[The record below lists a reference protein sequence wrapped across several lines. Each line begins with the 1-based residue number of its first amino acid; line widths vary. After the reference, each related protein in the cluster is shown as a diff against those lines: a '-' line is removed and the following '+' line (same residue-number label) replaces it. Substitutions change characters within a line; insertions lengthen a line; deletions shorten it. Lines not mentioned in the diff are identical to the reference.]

1 MHLTDDTAEIPDR
14 LIALQE
20 KGEIVFLCGAG
31 ISQRYGLPSFYKLTT
46 DIYTHLGESWYG
58 HPAEEDAMGV
68 NHDGTA
74 KGSPALDR
82 ALFALTK
89 RLRGDDTGSRLRAE
103 ALLTEAIEAHLQ
115 PPPGTFPAHQ
125 DVWTLSRDPE
135 MRGRI
140 VTTNFDVLFERVG
153 AQGVASRACADLP
166 PPLATDFTGVLHLHG
181 RIADAQLGLSR
192 TQLVLNSA
200 EFGEAYLRS
209 GWAARYVYDLAR
221 ATTIVI
227 LGYGADDP
235 PMRYILEVLTA
246 DRERYPDIREIFA
259 FVPAMP
265 DPMVRGRIADIWAAK
280 GATAIL
286 YDSRDPADHDALYRT
301 ISRWATFAS
310 NPTGWRRTE
319 ATRILEQDPEQIGEG
334 DWERLHWLLGG
345 GDAGEL
351 LGEINPDPKWAE
363 PLAKA
368 NLFRLGAVSPFRWI
382 LARLNDGAMPA
393 AVAEHVPMSQ
403 ETIAGLERALGWRS
417 PKTPDVPAAVL
428 QAWRLI
434 IQVASRRLSTST
446 NNGLRWSRV
455 MAAIEAGNFSLV
467 TKRDILACLRPRV
480 QIGKVFRWP
489 GLEDEPEADALALR
503 HVLRVDWGPG
513 PIDKLDKLAASWPAD
528 RRRDLIRALSRELDN
543 ALEEAEDTGTLHA
556 ASGDVKSI
564 GRHSQ
569 DAHGDGFYPIVRAL
583 ADLWD
588 AEVESDLASAKS
600 QAVEWLVSPY
610 LLVQRLGLYAL
621 QKPLFSGAE
630 VARYLLALDDAD
642 FWLGD
647 SRRETMQLF
656 SQRWPSLADDER
668 AKVENRISSGLPRGL
683 LIPDGD
689 PEQIAMVQDNAVFI
703 RLSRIEGTG
712 QTLSANAR
720 TALEALR
727 ARHPNWRSEGE
738 RDDFRVWSSGAR
750 ILGNQGDISLLAGTP
765 PDRLLDRVEEVVGG
779 DPFAQGDLW
788 RLYCD
793 AEPATALAALLSSDP
808 TSTKRA
814 GAWQSY
820 FWSIT
825 AAEPVDIQERTL
837 HAITADWFEFEP
849 FTAISDWLLRKR
861 PALDIGPRDLL
872 RLWDRLCD
880 AVERHAGPVEA
891 QSRSDVVFS
900 MLNSPEGKIGTLL
913 LDEYGRVRSPEGRS
927 DQLQILARLE
937 RLIGAEGELGFL
949 GTAAAMD
956 GLPALFS
963 EHEQWADEHLLPLV
977 QWTNPFAPAAWSV
990 LLRQH
995 IPYPLLY
1002 AALKSALFDAGARP
1016 DLDRSIDAV
1025 AGWMLS
1031 PLLWAQDPKGPVPH
1045 VEPVEVRGAL
1055 ARARAEVRGSAA
1067 YWLVGALEKLPG
1079 DRADIWRTRVG
1090 PLFRAVWPL
1099 EPRCRSSGATLH
1111 LVRLALLTGFAFA
1124 DAVGAIAP
1132 ALGPLET
1139 WEVESYL
1146 GRDEDARRYY
1156 DTDPGALL
1164 TLFDAVVSEEN
1175 VPSSMVAMLE
1185 RLVQA
1190 EPALTEDGRY
1200 LKLLGWARR
1209 RAAPS

>member
-1 MHLTDDTAEIPDR
+1 MRLTDDTADIPDR

-20 KGEIVFLCGAG
+20 KGEVVFLCGAG

-46 DIYTHLGESWYG
+46 DIYAHLGETWGG
-58 HPAEEDAMGV
+58 HPAEEDAMGF
-68 NHDGTA
+68 NHDGTT
-74 KGSPALDR
+74 KGSAALDR

-89 RLRGDDTGSRLRAE
+89 RLHGNDTGSRLRAE
-103 ALLTEAIEAHLQ
+103 TLLTQAIEAHLQ
-115 PPPGTFPAHQ
+115 PPAATFSAHQ
-125 DVWTLSRDPE
+125 DVWTLSRDSE

-140 VTTNFDVLFERVG
+140 VTTNFDVLFERAAG
-153 AQGVASRACADLP
+153 QPVASRACADLP

-181 RIADAQLGLSR
+181 RIADPQLGFSR

-259 FVPAMP
+259 FVPASP
-265 DPMVRGRIADIWAAK
+265 DATLRRRITDIWAAK

-286 YDSRDPADHDALYRT
+286 YDSRDLADHDALYRT

-319 ATRILEQDPEQIGEG
+319 AARIFEQNPEAVSEG
-334 DWERLHWLLGG
+334 DWERLRWLLSG

-351 LGEINPDPKWAE
+351 LGNINPDPVWVA

-368 NLFRLGAVSPFRWI
+368 DLFRSGALSPVRWI
-382 LARLNDGAMPA
+382 LARLNDAAMPA
-393 AVAEHVPMSQ
+393 AVAEHLPVTL
-403 ETIAGLERALGWRS
+403 ETIAILERALGWRN
-417 PKTPDVPAAVL
+417 PKTPDAPAAVL

-434 IQVASRRLSTST
+434 IQVAAHRLSTST
-446 NNGLRWSRV
+446 NIGLRWFNV
-455 MAAIEAGNFSLV
+455 IAALEAGDCSLA

-480 QIGKVFRWP
+480 KIGSVFLWP
-489 GLEDEPEADALALR
+489 GLHDEPKDDALQLR

-513 PIDKLDKLAASWPAD
+513 LVDKLDKLATLWPRQ
-528 RRRDLIRALSRELDN
+528 RRHELIRALSRELDD
-543 ALEEAEDTGTLHA
+543 ALEEAVDTGTLYA

-564 GRHSQ
+564 ARHSQ

-588 AEVESDLASAKS
+588 AEVEDEPARAKS
-600 QAVEWLVSPY
+600 QAVEWLSSPY

-621 QKPLFSGAE
+621 QRAVFSGTE
-630 VARYLLALDDAD
+630 LVRYILGLNDAD
-642 FWLGD
+642 FWLGE

-656 SQRWPSLADDER
+656 AQRWPSLADDER
-668 AKVENRISSGLPRGL
+668 AAVESRIANGLPREL

-703 RLSRIEGTG
+703 RLARIEGSG
-712 QTLSANAR
+712 QTLSPNAR
-720 TALEALR
+720 STLEELR
-727 ARHPNWRSEGE
+727 MKHPTWRSEGE
-738 RDDFRVWSSGAR
+738 RDDFRMWSSGAR
-750 ILGNQGDISLLAGTP
+750 VMGDQGDISLLAGTP
-765 PDRLLDRVEEVVGG
+765 PDRLLDRVEEVVGS
-779 DPFAQGDLW
+779 DPHAQGDLW

-793 AEPATALAALLSSDP
+793 AEPFSALAALRSSDP

-820 FWSIT
+820 FLSIT
-825 AAEPVDIQERTL
+825 AAERTDIQEQAL
-837 HAITADWFEFEP
+837 GAIAAECFAFAP
-849 FTAISDWLLRKR
+849 FTAIADWLLRKR
-861 PALDIGPRDLL
+861 SKLDIGTPDLL
-872 RLWDRLCD
+872 RIWDRLFD
-880 AVERHAGPVEA
+880 AVAGRAVPVGS
-891 QSRSDVVFS
+891 QSRNDVVFS

-913 LDEYGRVRSPEGRS
+913 LDEYGRVRSPDKKGEQR
-927 DQLQILARLE
+927 QILIRLE

-949 GTAAAMD
+949 GTAAVMD
-956 GLPALFS
+956 GLPALFGD
-963 EHEQWADEHLLPLV
+963 HENWARDYLLPLTR
-977 QWTNPFAPAAWSV
+977 WSHPFAPAAWSV
-990 LLRQH
+990 LLRQR
-995 IPYPLLY
+995 IPYPSLY
-1002 AALKSALFDAGARP
+1002 AELEPALLEAGARA
-1016 DLDRSIDAV
+1016 DLDRSVDAV

-1031 PLLWAQDPKGPVPH
+1031 PLLWAQDPQGAIPH
-1045 VEPVEVRGAL
+1045 IEPVAVRGAL
-1055 ARARAEVRGSAA
+1055 ARARDDVRGSAA
-1067 YWLVGALEKLPG
+1067 YWLTGAMEKLPG
-1079 DRADIWRTRVG
+1079 EAAVVWRKRVG
-1090 PLFRAVWPL
+1090 PLFSAIWPR
-1099 EPRCRSSGATLH
+1099 EPRCRSSVGTLH
-1111 LVRLALLTGFAFA
+1111 LVRLVLLTGSAFA
-1124 DAVGAIAP
+1124 DAVATIAP

-1139 WEVESYL
+1139 WEIESYL
-1146 GRDEDARRYY
+1146 GRDEDAKRFY

-1175 VPSSMVAMLE
+1175 VPYSMVPILE
-1185 RLVQA
+1185 RIAQSK
-1190 EPALTEDGRY
+1190 PALTGDERY
-1200 LKLLGWARR
+1200 RKLLGWARR